1 MPSWWLG
8 VDADGDQWQP
18 AELQSFRPH
27 GALWVAKFAGIDD
40 RTAAEGLDGRYVAA
54 PREALPATEDGEYY
68 WSDLVGLT
76 VLNDQGEDLGR
87 VDSLLET
94 GANHVLVVHQ
104 PVAGKTVE
112 RLLPFVEAVV
122 GEVDLGTGCIRVHWG
137 ADW

>member
-1 MPSWWLG
+1 MVVLGRIVAPFGVRGWVKVRPFGDDPAAWAAMPSWWLG

-68 WSDLVGLT
+68 WSDL
-76 VLNDQGEDLGR
+76 DR
-87 VDSLLET
+87 KS
-94 GANHVLVVHQ
+94 VV
-104 PVAGKTVE
+104 
-112 RLLPFVEAVV
+112 
-122 GEVDLGTGCIRVHWG
+122 
-137 ADW
+137 